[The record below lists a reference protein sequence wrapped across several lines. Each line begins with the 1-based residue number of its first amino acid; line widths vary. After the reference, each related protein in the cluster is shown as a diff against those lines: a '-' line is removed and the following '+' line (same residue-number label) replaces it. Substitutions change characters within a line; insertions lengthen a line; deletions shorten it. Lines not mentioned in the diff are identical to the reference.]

1 MNDSLINEPPCP
13 PKHPP
18 DISVET
24 LPAWTYDNAE
34 FHALEKERIFMRT
47 WQVVCHVSDLPE
59 AGDWVRFDL
68 MAESAFVMRGADGE
82 VRAFYNVCRHRAN
95 RLVHGHSGHCEGALS
110 CTYHGWT
117 YGLDGGLVS
126 VPAEDSFP
134 GLERARFGLKTV
146 SVEIWLGFVFLR
158 FEGSAPSVAEI
169 MAPYADELAQY
180 RFADLQPLGRQ
191 WSREAP
197 IDWKNAIDNN
207 IEGYHIAIGH
217 PGLQRLFGRNYG
229 FETRPYGIARAG
241 GVLAETSANWT
252 ERHYLA
258 LLDALDL
265 DHLTPERRRSWH
277 YYSLFPN
284 MAIDVYP
291 DTVDFF
297 QMLPVGPGRC
307 LLRGRTYGLADR
319 SREMRA
325 ARYLSGRINNLVG
338 QEDVSLVEGVQAGLK
353 SRSYTGGI
361 LSDHEQRVREFHSL
375 IRTIVPVAGQH
386 QAPPLGTVAGRNVEL
401 SRG

>member
-1 MNDSLINEPPCP
+1 
-13 PKHPP
+13 
-18 DISVET
+18 
-24 LPAWTYDNAE
+24 
-34 FHALEKERIFMRT
+34 
-47 WQVVCHVSDLPE
+47 VVCHVSDLSE

-68 MAESAFVMRGADGE
+68 IGESAFVMRGADGE

-95 RLVHGHSGHCEGALS
+95 RLVHGASGHCDGALS

-126 VPAEDSFP
+126 VPGEDSFP
-134 GLERARFGLKTV
+134 GLERARFGLKTAA
-146 SVEIWLGFVFLR
+146 VEIWRGFVFLR

-169 MAPYADELAQY
+169 MVPYADELAQY
-180 RFADLQPLGRQ
+180 RFEDLQPLSRQ
-191 WSREAP
+191 WSKEAP

-207 IEGYHIAIGH
+207 IEGYHIAVGH

-241 GVLAETSANWT
+241 GMLTETSANWT
-252 ERHYLA
+252 ERHYLG

-284 MAIDVYP
+284 MAFDVYP
-291 DTVDFF
+291 ETVDFF

-307 LLRGRTYGLADR
+307 LLRGRTYGLADG

-353 SRSYTGGI
+353 SRSYSGGI

-375 IRTIVPVAGQH
+375 IRTIVPVAGEH
-386 QAPPLGTVAGRNVEL
+386 RAPPLGAVAARNAEL
-401 SRG
+401 ARG